1 MPRFTI
7 NLASAVDTNVER
19 HELQRTMKGAES
31 NGHARCRICRVVSG
45 GVAWQVVA
53 VYESSRKVE
62 AMPARRIFDKLLG
75 APPATVLTQAPV
87 LELL

>member
-1 MPRFTI
+1 
-7 NLASAVDTNVER
+7 
-19 HELQRTMKGAES
+19 MKGAES

-62 AMPARRIFDKLLG
+62 AMPARRILDKLLG
-75 APPATVLTQAPV
+75 APPATALTQAPV
-87 LELL
+87 LECLQYQI

>member
-1 MPRFTI
+1 
-7 NLASAVDTNVER
+7 
-19 HELQRTMKGAES
+19 MKGAES
-31 NGHARCRICRVVSG
+31 SGHARCRICRVVSG

-87 LELL
+87 LVVAVLDLIASLPLTTSRRVVGAQPMA